1 MVLIKKRVV
10 MSTRVLI
17 CDDSKI
23 ARKQLAKILPID
35 WDVEVEFAEDGQEA
49 LDILSSSAFD
59 ILFLDLN
66 MPVKDGYE
74 TLEVLRSFNP
84 SPAVIVVSGDVQPKA
99 IQRVKDMGAIA
110 FHKKPASAEE
120 LRNLLISLGLFSTDN
135 DDKQNK
141 VVVDQPTAAEQF
153 TLNECL
159 QEISNI
165 AMGRAAGVLAEM
177 LNVFIKLPVPRVNIL
192 EVGEL
197 QMALDYSVKDDSCSA
212 VSQGFVGSG
221 IAFETLL
228 IFSDSSFPDMAKLLG
243 VTDTITRELET
254 ELLMDVS
261 SVLVGPFMAAI
272 GKQLNID
279 FSHSHPLLLGQH
291 VKIADLINE
300 KKATW
305 KRTLAVEIV
314 YEVENYQISC
324 DLIMLFTED
333 SVPTLENLL
342 SFLVEEDE

>member
-1 MVLIKKRVV
+1 

-23 ARKQLAKILPID
+23 ARKQLARILPTD

-74 TLEVLRSFNP
+74 TLEALQSFEQ

-99 IQRVKDMGAIA
+99 IQRVKDMGAVA

-120 LRNLLISLGLFSTDN
+120 LRSLLISLALFSAGN
-135 DDKQNK
+135 EQHKM
-141 VVVDQPTAAEQF
+141 VVEQPTAAEQF
-153 TLNECL
+153 TLNDCL
-159 QEISNI
+159 QEVSNI
-165 AMGRAAGVLAEM
+165 AMGRAAGVIAEM
-177 LNVFIKLPVPRVNIL
+177 LNVFIKLPVPKVNVL
-192 EVGEL
+192 EVSEL
-197 QMALDYSVKDDSCSA
+197 QMALDYSVKKDSCSA

-228 IFSDSSFPDMAKLLG
+228 IFSDSSFPDMAKLLN
-243 VTDTITRELET
+243 VTEAIDSIVEV

-261 SVLVGPFMAAI
+261 SVLVGPFIDAF

-279 FSHSHPLLLGQH
+279 FSQSHPVLLAQH
-291 VKIADLINE
+291 AKVSDLVNA
-300 KKATW
+300 KKAKW

-314 YEVENYQISC
+314 YEVESYQISC
-324 DLIMLFTED
+324 DLMMLFTED
-333 SVPTLENLL
+333 SVSVLENLL
-342 SFLVEEDE
+342 SYLVEEE

>member
-1 MVLIKKRVV
+1 

-23 ARKQLAKILPID
+23 ARKQLTRVLPAD
-35 WDVEVEFAEDGQEA
+35 WDIDVEYAEHGEEA
-49 LDILSSSAFD
+49 LDKLSASAFD

-74 TLEVLRSFNP
+74 TLEALQSFDS

-99 IQRVKDMGAIA
+99 IQRVKEMGAVA

-120 LRNLLISLGLFSTDN
+120 LRALLISLGLFSVQGSDQDN
-135 DDKQNK
+135 DL
-141 VVVDQPTAAEQF
+141 QPAVTEQATAAEQF

-165 AMGRAAGVLAEM
+165 AMGRAASVLADM

-192 EVGEL
+192 EVSEL

-221 IAFETLL
+221 VAFETLL

-243 VTDTITRELET
+243 MTETIDSVVEI

-261 SVLVGPFMAAI
+261 SVLVGPFIDAF

-279 FSHSHPLLLGQH
+279 FSHSHPALFAQH
-291 VKIADLINE
+291 AKVADLVNI
-300 KKATW
+300 KKAKW
-305 KRTLAVEIV
+305 KRTLVVEIV

-324 DLIMLFTED
+324 DLMMLFTED
-333 SVPTLENLL
+333 SVSELENLL
-342 SFLVEEDE
+342 SYLVEED

>member
-1 MVLIKKRVV
+1 

-23 ARKQLAKILPID
+23 ARKQLARILPID

-120 LRNLLISLGLFSTDN
+120 LRSLLISLGLFSTDN

-165 AMGRAAGVLAEM
+165 AMGRAASVLAEM

-228 IFSDSSFPDMAKLLG
+228 IFSDSSFPDMAKLLN
-243 VTDTITRELET
+243 VTEAIDSIVEV

-261 SVLVGPFMAAI
+261 SVLVGPFIDAF

-279 FSHSHPLLLGQH
+279 FSHSHPALLAQH
-291 VKIADLINE
+291 VKVSDLVNA
-300 KKATW
+300 KRAKW
-305 KRTLAVEIV
+305 KRTLSVEIV

-324 DLIMLFTED
+324 DLMMLFTED
-333 SVPTLENLL
+333 SVSVLENLL
-342 SFLVEEDE
+342 SYLVEEE

>member
-1 MVLIKKRVV
+1 

-23 ARKQLAKILPID
+23 ARKQLARILPTD
-35 WDVEVEFAEDGQEA
+35 WDVDVEFAEDGQEA
-49 LDILSSSAFD
+49 LDILSSSVFD
-59 ILFLDLN
+59 LLFLDLN
-66 MPVKDGYE
+66 MPIKDGYE
-74 TLEVLRSFNP
+74 TLEALQSFEQA
-84 SPAVIVVSGDVQPKA
+84 PAVIVVSGDVQPKA

-110 FHKKPASAEE
+110 FHKKPATAED
-120 LRNLLISLGLFSTDN
+120 LRSLLISLGLFTVVAKAN
-135 DDKQNK
+135 
-141 VVVDQPTAAEQF
+141 VVVAEQSTAAEQF

-159 QEISNI
+159 QEVSNI
-165 AMGRAAGVLAEM
+165 AMGRAASVLAEM
-177 LNVFIKLPVPRVNIL
+177 LNVFIKLPVPTVNIL

-197 QMALDYSVKDDSCSA
+197 QMALDYSVKGDSCSA

-228 IFSDSSFPDMAKLLG
+228 IFSDSSFPDMAKLLN
-243 VTDTITRELET
+243 VREDIDSVVEV

-261 SVLVGPFMAAI
+261 SVLVGPFIDAL

-279 FSHSHPLLLGQH
+279 FSQSHPVLLAQH
-291 VKIADLINE
+291 ARVSDLVNA
-300 KKATW
+300 KKAKW

-324 DLIMLFTED
+324 DLMLLFTED
-333 SVPTLENLL
+333 SVSVLENLL
-342 SFLVEEDE
+342 SYLVEED

>member
-1 MVLIKKRVV
+1 

-23 ARKQLAKILPID
+23 ARKQLARILPTD

-49 LDILSSSAFD
+49 LDVLSSSVFD

-74 TLEVLRSFNP
+74 TLEALQAFER
-84 SPAVIVVSGDVQPKA
+84 SPAVIVVSGDIQPKA

-110 FHKKPASAEE
+110 FHKKPASAEG
-120 LRNLLISLGLFSTDN
+120 LRSLLISLGLFSVGS
-135 DDKQNK
+135 DDQQNK
-141 VVVDQPTAAEQF
+141 VVVEQPTAAEQF

-165 AMGRAAGVLAEM
+165 AMGRAASVLAEM
-177 LNVFIKLPVPRVNIL
+177 LNVFIKLPVPKVNVL
-192 EVGEL
+192 EVSEL
-197 QMALDYSVKDDSCSA
+197 QMALDYSVKKDSCSA

-228 IFSDSSFPDMAKLLG
+228 IFSDSSFPDMAKLLN
-243 VTDTITRELET
+243 VTEAIDSIVEV

-261 SVLVGPFMAAI
+261 SVLVGPFIDAF

-279 FSHSHPLLLGQH
+279 FSQSHPVLLAQH
-291 VKIADLINE
+291 AKVSDLVNA
-300 KKATW
+300 KKAKW

-314 YEVENYQISC
+314 YEVESYQISC
-324 DLIMLFTED
+324 DLMMLFTED
-333 SVPTLENLL
+333 SVSVLENLL
-342 SFLVEEDE
+342 SYLVEEE

>member
-1 MVLIKKRVV
+1 

-23 ARKQLAKILPID
+23 ARKQLARALPTD
-35 WDVEVEFAEDGQEA
+35 WAVSVEFAEHGQEA
-49 LDILSSSAFD
+49 LDMLASTTFD

-74 TLEVLRSFNP
+74 TLEALQGYADA
-84 SPAVIVVSGDVQPKA
+84 PAVIVVSGDVQPQA
-99 IQRVKDMGAIA
+99 IQRVKSMGAVA
-110 FHKKPASAEE
+110 FHKKPASTEE
-120 LRNLLISLGLFSTDN
+120 LRQLLISLKLFTEGGSDN
-135 DDKQNK
+135 PDNQLANTL
-141 VVVDQPTAAEQF
+141 TAAEQF

-159 QEISNI
+159 QEVSNV
-165 AMGRAAGVLAEM
+165 AMGRAASVLANM
-177 LNVFIKLPVPRVNIL
+177 LNVFIKLPVPKVNIL

-197 QMALDYSVKDDSCSA
+197 QMALDYSVKEDSCSA

-221 IAFETLL
+221 VAFETLL
-228 IFSDSSFPDMAKLLG
+228 IFSDSSLPDMAKLLS
-243 VTDTITRELET
+243 VSETIDSVVEV

-261 SVLVGPFMAAI
+261 SVLVGPFIDAF

-279 FSHSHPLLLGQH
+279 FSHSHPVLLARH
-291 VKIADLINE
+291 AKVADLVNA
-300 KKATW
+300 KKAKW

-324 DLIMLFTED
+324 DLMLLFTED
-333 SVPTLENLL
+333 SVSVLENLL
-342 SFLVEEDE
+342 SYLVEEE

>member
-23 ARKQLAKILPID
+23 ARKQLARILPID

-120 LRNLLISLGLFSTDN
+120 LRSLLISLGLFSTDN

-165 AMGRAAGVLAEM
+165 AMGRAASVLAEM

-228 IFSDSSFPDMAKLLG
+228 IFSDSSFPDMAKLLN
-243 VTDTITRELET
+243 VTEAIDSIVEV

-261 SVLVGPFMAAI
+261 SVLVGPFIDAF

-279 FSHSHPLLLGQH
+279 FSHSHPALLAQH
-291 VKIADLINE
+291 VKVSDLVNA
-300 KKATW
+300 KRAKW
-305 KRTLAVEIV
+305 KRTLSVEIV

-324 DLIMLFTED
+324 DLMMLFTED
-333 SVPTLENLL
+333 SVSVLENLL
-342 SFLVEEDE
+342 SYLVEEE

>member
-1 MVLIKKRVV
+1 

-23 ARKQLAKILPID
+23 ARKQLARILPTD
-35 WDVEVEFAEDGQEA
+35 WDVEVEFAVDGQDA
-49 LDILSSSAFD
+49 LDILSSSDFD

-74 TLEVLRSFNP
+74 TLEALQSVEQT
-84 SPAVIVVSGDVQPKA
+84 PAVIVVSGDVQPKA
-99 IQRVKDMGAIA
+99 IQRVKEMGAIA

-120 LRNLLISLGLFSTDN
+120 LRTLLISLGLFSAGVVD
-135 DDKQNK
+135 QQAK
-141 VVVDQPTAAEQF
+141 VVEQPTAAEQF

-165 AMGRAAGVLAEM
+165 AMGRAASVLAEM
-177 LNVFIKLPVPRVNIL
+177 LNVFVKLPVPTVNIL
-192 EVGEL
+192 EVSEL
-197 QMALDYSVKDDSCSA
+197 QMALDYSVKNDSCSA

>member
-1 MVLIKKRVV
+1 

-23 ARKQLAKILPID
+23 ARKQLARILPTD

-49 LDILSSSAFD
+49 LDILSSSVFD

-74 TLEVLRSFNP
+74 TLEALQAFEQ

-99 IQRVKDMGAIA
+99 VQRVKDMGAIA

-120 LRNLLISLGLFSTDN
+120 LRSLLISLGLFSVGG
-135 DDKQNK
+135 DDQQNK
-141 VVVDQPTAAEQF
+141 MVVDQPTAAEQF
-153 TLNECL
+153 TLDDCL
-159 QEISNI
+159 QEVSNI
-165 AMGRAAGVLAEM
+165 AMGRAASVLAEM

-197 QMALDYSVKDDSCSA
+197 QMALDYSVKEDSCSA

-228 IFSDSSFPDMAKLLG
+228 IFSDSSFPDMAKLLN
-243 VTDTITRELET
+243 VTEAIDSIVEV

-261 SVLVGPFMAAI
+261 SVLVGPYIDAF

-279 FSHSHPLLLGQH
+279 FSHSHPVLLAQH
-291 VKIADLINE
+291 AKVADLVNA
-300 KKATW
+300 KKAKW

-324 DLIMLFTED
+324 DLMMLFTED
-333 SVPTLENLL
+333 SVSVLENLL
-342 SFLVEEDE
+342 SYLVEEE

>member
-1 MVLIKKRVV
+1 

-23 ARKQLAKILPID
+23 ARKQLTRVLPAD
-35 WDVEVEFAEDGQEA
+35 WDIDVEYAEHGEEA
-49 LDILSSSAFD
+49 LEKLSASAFD

-74 TLEVLRSFNP
+74 TLEALQSFDL

-99 IQRVKDMGAIA
+99 IQRVKEMGAVA

-120 LRNLLISLGLFSTDN
+120 LRRLLISLGLFSVQGTE
-135 DDKQNK
+135 
-141 VVVDQPTAAEQF
+141 DQQPFIIEQTTAAEQF

-165 AMGRAAGVLAEM
+165 AMGRAASVLADM

-192 EVGEL
+192 EVSEL

-243 VTDTITRELET
+243 MTETIDSVVEV

-261 SVLVGPFMAAI
+261 SVLVGPFIDAF

-279 FSHSHPLLLGQH
+279 FSHSHPALFAQH
-291 VKIADLINE
+291 AKVADLVNI
-300 KKATW
+300 KKAKW
-305 KRTLAVEIV
+305 KRTLVVEIV

-324 DLIMLFTED
+324 DLMMLFTED
-333 SVPTLENLL
+333 SVSELENLL
-342 SFLVEEDE
+342 SYLVEED

>member
-1 MVLIKKRVV
+1 

-23 ARKQLAKILPID
+23 ARKQLARALPTD
-35 WDVEVEFAEDGQEA
+35 WEVSVEFAEHGQEA
-49 LDILSSSAFD
+49 LDMLTSTPFD

-74 TLEVLRSFNP
+74 TLEALQSFTKT
-84 SPAVIVVSGDVQPKA
+84 PAVIVVSGDVQPKA

-120 LRNLLISLGLFSTDN
+120 LRRLLISLNLFSVDGDN
-135 DDKQNK
+135 WQGK
-141 VVVDQPTAAEQF
+141 VVEQPTAAEQF

-165 AMGRAAGVLAEM
+165 AMGRAASVLAEM
-177 LNVFIKLPVPRVNIL
+177 LNVFIKLPVPTVNIL
-192 EVGEL
+192 EVSEL
-197 QMALDYSVKDDSCSA
+197 QMALDYSVKKDSCSA
-212 VSQGFVGSG
+212 VSQGYVGSG

-243 VTDTITRELET
+243 VTDAITRELET

-279 FSHSHPLLLGQH
+279 FSHSHPILLGQH

-300 KKATW
+300 KKAMW

>member
-1 MVLIKKRVV
+1 

-23 ARKQLAKILPID
+23 ARKQLTKMLPAD
-35 WDVEVEFAEDGQEA
+35 WDIDIEYAQDGQQA
-49 LDILSSSAFD
+49 LDLIASQPID

-66 MPVKDGYE
+66 MPVKDGYQ
-74 TLEVLRSFNP
+74 TLEVLQTL
-84 SPAVIVVSGDVQPKA
+84 PAMPQVIVVSGDVQPKA
-99 IQRVKDMGAIA
+99 VQRVKDMGALA
-110 FHKKPASAEE
+110 FMKKPASAEDLQE
-120 LRNLLISLGLFSTDN
+120 TLTSLGLYANRQSSEQSRHLPVTSAADDFSLCDG
-135 DDKQNK
+135 
-141 VVVDQPTAAEQF
+141 
-153 TLNECL
+153 L

-165 AMGRAAGVLAEM
+165 AMGRAASVLAEM
-177 LNVFIKLPVPRVNIL
+177 LNVFIKLPVPNVNIL

-197 QMALDYSVKDDSCSA
+197 QMALDYGVKGDSCSA
-212 VSQGFVGSG
+212 ISQGFVGSG

-243 VTDTITRELET
+243 VSEEITREVET
-254 ELLMDVS
+254 ELLMDVT
-261 SVLVGPFMAAI
+261 SVLVGPFMTAI

-279 FSHSHPLLLGQH
+279 FSHSHPVLLGQH
-291 VKIADLINE
+291 VKIADIINV

-324 DLIMLFTED
+324 DLMLLFTED

>member
-1 MVLIKKRVV
+1 

-23 ARKQLAKILPID
+23 ARKQLARVLPTD
-35 WDVEVEFAEDGQEA
+35 WEVDVEYAEQGQEA
-49 LDILSSSAFD
+49 LDMLSSSAFD

-74 TLEVLRSFNP
+74 TLEALQFFAQ

-99 IQRVKDMGAIA
+99 VQRVKEMGAVA
-110 FHKKPASAEE
+110 FHKKPASADE
-120 LRNLLISLGLFSTDN
+120 LRSLLISLGLFSDSKS
-135 DDKQNK
+135 DHPDISI
-141 VVVDQPTAAEQF
+141 VSQPTAAEQF

-165 AMGRAAGVLAEM
+165 AMGRAASVLADM

-192 EVGEL
+192 EVSEL

-228 IFSDSSFPDMAKLLG
+228 IFSDSSFPDMAKLLNM
-243 VTDTITRELET
+243 TETIDSVVEV

-261 SVLVGPFMAAI
+261 SVLVGPFIDAL

-279 FSHSHPLLLGQH
+279 FSHSHPALLAQH
-291 VKIADLINE
+291 ARVSDLVNV
-300 KKATW
+300 KKAKW
-305 KRTLAVEIV
+305 KRTLVVEIV

-324 DLIMLFTED
+324 DLMLLFTED
-333 SVPTLENLL
+333 SVSQLENLL
-342 SFLVEEDE
+342 SYLVEED

>member
-1 MVLIKKRVV
+1 

-17 CDDSKI
+17 CDDSKL
-23 ARKQLAKILPID
+23 ARNQMARVLPAD
-35 WDVEVEFAEDGQEA
+35 WDVEVEYAENGQEA
-49 LDILSSSAFD
+49 LELLSASTFD

-74 TLEVLRSFNP
+74 TLEALQSFTQT
-84 SPAVIVVSGDVQPKA
+84 PAVIVVSGDVQPKA
-99 IQRVKDMGAIA
+99 IERVKDMGAIA
-110 FHKKPASAEE
+110 FHKKPASGEE
-120 LRNLLISLGLFSTDN
+120 LRTLLISLGLFSADIN
-135 DDKQNK
+135 NAQPVIE
-141 VVVDQPTAAEQF
+141 VVTAAEQF

-165 AMGRAAGVLAEM
+165 AMGRAASVLAEM
-177 LNVFIKLPVPRVNIL
+177 LNVFIKLPVPTVNIL

-197 QMALDYSVKDDSCSA
+197 QMALDYSVKAESCSA

-221 IAFETLL
+221 IAFEALL
-228 IFSDSSFPDMAKLLG
+228 IFSDSSFSDMAKLLG
-243 VTDTITRELET
+243 VTENITRELET

-261 SVLVGPFMAAI
+261 SILVGPFMTAI

-279 FSHSHPLLLGQH
+279 FSHSHPVLLGQH
-291 VKIADLINE
+291 VTIADLINV

-305 KRTLAVEIV
+305 QRTLAVEIV

-324 DLIMLFTED
+324 DLMLLFTED

-342 SFLVEEDE
+342 SFLVEDE